1 MLMRKGVQYTLVI
14 LSLLSASAA
23 HAAAE
28 GTGVLQGCKII
39 SVQMHVHGGGGF
51 LSGSVGG
58 TISNVEEGESRMAH
72 VEVTISCHRAV
83 TIPVMFLSWGP
94 NGVRH
99 PRLIQGGLP
108 SGVTRHDGAEM
119 ARGQIGI
126 YGFEFIAQPPR
137 RPGQRSVEGKMSDI
151 LRVVPIPAPCPR
163 KGKVLNHF
171 Y

>member
-1 MLMRKGVQYTLVI
+1 MLMRKGIQYTLVI

-23 HAAAE
+23 YAVGE

-39 SVQMHVHGGGGF
+39 GVKMHVHGGGGA
-51 LSGSVGG
+51 VGG
-58 TISNVEEGESRMAH
+58 TILNVEEGESRRAH

-83 TIPVMFLSWGP
+83 ATPVMFLSWGP
-94 NGVRH
+94 NGVKL

-108 SGVTRHDGAEM
+108 SGVTHYDGAEM
-119 ARGQIGI
+119 ERGQIGN

-137 RPGQRSVEGKMSDI
+137 RPGQQRVEGKMSDH

-163 KGKVLNHF
+163 KGKVLNHVN
-171 Y
+171 